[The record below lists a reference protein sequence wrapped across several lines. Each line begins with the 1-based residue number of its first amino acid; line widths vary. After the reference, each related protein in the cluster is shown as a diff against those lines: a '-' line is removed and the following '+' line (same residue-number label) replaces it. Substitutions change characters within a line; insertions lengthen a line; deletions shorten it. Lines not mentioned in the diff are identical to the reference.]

1 MKKTLLLLCFFI
13 AIQQSYSQERIRK
26 PFFTGNF
33 NFTFAL
39 NENYVLFDPDD
50 GESMLDFSAI
60 FLRTG
65 FGFQFDEKWEASINF
80 GLDFH
85 TRLEMQA
92 IPSYLNVQYNLFSD
106 GDTSFFIN
114 SSYGS
119 LWKPSSNFE
128 KGTYYAVGI
137 GLQKN
142 RNEGSDFVLRLD
154 VHRKK
159 ITGFKNGNLDSI
171 SLGIGFRLF

>member
-13 AIQQSYSQERIRK
+13 AIQQSYSQEKIRK
-26 PFFTGNF
+26 PFFTGSL

-39 NENYVLFDPDD
+39 NENYVLFAPDD

-65 FGFQFDEKWEASINF
+65 FGFQFD
-80 GLDFH
+80 
-85 TRLEMQA
+85 
-92 IPSYLNVQYNLFSD
+92 VQYNLFSD

-128 KGTYYAVGI
+128 EGTYFAVGV

-142 RNEGSDFVLRLD
+142 RNEGSDFILRLD

-159 ITGFKNGNLDSI
+159 IAGFKNGNLDSI